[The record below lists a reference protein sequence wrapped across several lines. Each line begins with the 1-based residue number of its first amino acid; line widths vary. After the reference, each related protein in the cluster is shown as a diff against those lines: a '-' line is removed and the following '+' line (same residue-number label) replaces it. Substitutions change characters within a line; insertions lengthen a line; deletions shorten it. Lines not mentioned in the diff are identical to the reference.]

1 MNNSVYAQ
9 VTENSAAWSIPI
21 KFAPP
26 PPLFFFLKKTEI
38 TIAQADVLEKS

>member
-26 PPLFFFLKKTEI
+26 PLFFFLKKTEI